1 MNRYVGAVLSGV
13 LLWLSQATP
22 ALAWGALAHAVIGQL
37 AEDDLLKNDTQ
48 LLTLLKRFRDPTQ
61 LHQLRDALFG
71 LEPPE
76 PGKALR
82 ALANWPDWHKRQPGM
97 LPADDQRHYINLPFT
112 AHYSRAQYCADGVC
126 SIETLLEQR
135 AILANRR
142 APLPQRAVA
151 LAWVAHLVGDMHQPL
166 HAGKAEDRGGNL
178 TCVAWMGEPS
188 RLVSVDG
195 KPGCSGSNLHAV
207 WDSQLIEA
215 ATGFGHPDEAPAL
228 ARQLRPLWQRVQA
241 AEPPMTART
250 PAEWRAVVERWYEET
265 HALILREG
273 IYPPDGHIRPTYL
286 QRHYP
291 TARLQLLRAAVR
303 LAALLRQSLQP

>member
-13 LLWLSQATP
+13 LLWLAQIPP

-37 AEDDLLKNDTQ
+37 AEDELKNDTQ
-48 LLTLLKRFRDPTQ
+48 LLTLLRRFRDPTQ
-61 LHQLRDALFG
+61 YQQVRDALLG
-71 LEPPE
+71 TEPPE
-76 PGKALR
+76 PAQALR
-82 ALANWPDWHKRQPGM
+82 AMANWPDWHKRQPGM
-97 LPADDQRHYINLPFT
+97 LSADDQRHYINLPFT
-112 AHYSRAQYCADGVC
+112 ARYNRTQYCADGVC

-135 AILANRR
+135 ALLANHR

-188 RLVSVDG
+188 QPVTVDG
-195 KPGCSGSNLHAV
+195 KPACSGANLHAV

-215 ATGFGHPDEAPAL
+215 ATGFGHPDDAPAL
-228 ARQLRPLWQRVQA
+228 ARQLRPWWQRVQA
-241 AEPPMTART
+241 AEPSMTART
-250 PAEWRAVVERWYEET
+250 PAEWRAVIERWHNET
-265 HALILREG
+265 QALILQEG
-273 IYPPDGHIRPTYL
+273 LYPPDGKIESPYL

>member
-1 MNRYVGAVLSGV
+1 MNKYVGAVLSGV
-13 LLWLSQATP
+13 LLWLVQLTP

-37 AEDDLLKNDTQ
+37 AEDELKNDAP
-48 LLTLLKRFRDPTQ
+48 LLTLLRRFRDPTQ
-61 LHQLRDALFG
+61 YQQVRDALLG
-71 LEPPE
+71 TESPE
-76 PGKALR
+76 PAQALP

-97 LPADDQRHYINLPFT
+97 LSADDQRHYVNLPFT
-112 AHYSRAQYCADGVC
+112 ARYNRTQYCADGVC

-135 AILANRR
+135 ALLANRR
-142 APLPQRAVA
+142 VPLPQRAVA

-188 RLVSVDG
+188 QLVTIDG
-195 KPGCSGSNLHAV
+195 KPTCSGANLHAV

-215 ATGFGHPDEAPAL
+215 ATGFGQPDDALAL
-228 ARQLRPLWQRVQA
+228 ARQLRPLWQLVQA

-250 PAEWRAVVERWYEET
+250 PAEWRAVIERWHNET
-265 HALILREG
+265 QALILQEG
-273 IYPPDGHIRPTYL
+273 LYPPDGKVESPYL

-303 LAALLRQSLQP
+303 LAALLRQSLQ